1 VSQWSHFA
9 SKTIDAGK
17 LGKLVYHTRAAC
29 KRGERPLDFILNV
42 LENVKLY
49 LGCHKAV
56 FIPVDPRLVHA
67 VTSQS
72 KKKGRD
78 RTAQNV
84 HELDFVDD
92 HSQESKKL
100 TAICQS
106 PDELSE
112 PIFTTVSDPDVAP
125 IALQGERVAILFKF
139 CRAGAP
145 LSFVI
150 QAELGHGRQ
159 KQKASASGKAA
170 GSPAAASKKF
180 NRTELVALRGVLE
193 CVQLKLENIMHVA
206 TKRLMANEQQR
217 SIAMVQH
224 MSRCTTLRGLMRE
237 MNSHLLAFL
246 GFGDINV
253 LFHD

>member
-1 VSQWSHFA
+1 M
-9 SKTIDAGK
+9 
-17 LGKLVYHTRAAC
+17 
-29 KRGERPLDFILNV
+29 NV
-42 LENVKLY
+42 LEHVKLY
-49 LGCHKAV
+49 LGCQKAV

-67 VTSQS
+67 VTGQS
-72 KKKGRD
+72 KKKARE

-92 HSQESKKL
+92 HSQESRKL
-100 TAICQS
+100 TAICHG

-112 PIFTTVSDPDVAP
+112 PVFTSVSDPDVAP

-150 QAELGHGRQ
+150 QAELGRGLH
-159 KQKASASGKAA
+159 KQQAPSSGKAD
-170 GSPAAASKKF
+170 GNPAAASKKF
-180 NRTELVALRGVLE
+180 NRTELVALRGVFQ

-206 TKRLMANEQQR
+206 KKRLMANEQQR

-224 MSRCTTLRGLMRE
+224 MSRGKTLRGLMRE
-237 MNSHLLAFL
+237 MNSHLLAFV